1 MYLKVGKTMFET
13 AIYMPTDLKINQ
25 ITDVAVLAEQKGFD
39 YFLVPDE
46 GLTRDVFVT
55 LTSIALNTHKIKFG
69 TAIIN
74 PYTRHPVTSAVT
86 MATLN
91 ELSSGRAFIG
101 FGAGGSLVLDPLGIE
116 PKNTLSMCRE
126 AVEMSRKIL
135 DGENVNFQGQ
145 FFNTKN
151 AKLHFNPRARTP
163 ILMAGRGNKMLELAG
178 SMADFVL
185 LSGIAKF
192 DLQRSRDLIIAGS
205 KKNSVKPKIFYDVHV
220 VFNDDLKQD
229 IRSDYSFMMID
240 SPDHIKK
247 HLGLTEE
254 YINTIKETMLTDGLQ
269 AASKY
274 IPDELL
280 AQFIILG
287 DQNSCAEEIASIM
300 IEHNFDVFT
309 VPIPPVENPIEYV
322 EITSEIICKA
332 KKIFS
337 EMQT

>member
-1 MYLKVGKTMFET
+1 MFLKEGKPMFET
-13 AIYMPTDLKINQ
+13 AIYMPTDLKITQ
-25 ITDVAVLAEQKGFD
+25 ITAVAVLAEQKGYD
-39 YFLVPDE
+39 YFMVPDE
-46 GLTRDVFVT
+46 GFTRDVFVT
-55 LTSIALNTHKIKFG
+55 LTSIAINTQKIKFG

-101 FGAGGSLVLDPLGIE
+101 FGAGGSLVLGPLGIE

-126 AVEMSRKIL
+126 AVELSRTIL
-135 DGENVNFQGQ
+135 DGENVNFQGE

-151 AKLHFNPRARTP
+151 AKLQFDPQARTP

-205 KKNSVKPKIFYDVHV
+205 KKNSLKPNIFYDVHV
-220 VFNDDLKQD
+220 VFNDDLKQG
-229 IRSDYSFMMID
+229 IRSDYTFMIID
-240 SPDHIKK
+240 SPDHIKS
-247 HLGLTEE
+247 HLGLSEE
-254 YINTIKETMLTDGLQ
+254 YINTIKEIMLSKGLH
-269 AASKY
+269 AASEY
-274 IPDELL
+274 ITDELL

-287 DQNSCAEEIASIM
+287 NQESCAEEIARIM
-300 IEHNFDVFT
+300 FVNDFDVFT

-322 EITSEIICKA
+322 EITSEIISEA

>member
-1 MYLKVGKTMFET
+1 MFET

-91 ELSSGRAFIG
+91 EFTSGRAFIG
-101 FGAGGSLVLDPLGIE
+101 FGAGGSLVLGPLGIE
-116 PKNTLSMCRE
+116 PKNSLSMCRE
-126 AVEMSRKIL
+126 AVELSRKIL

-151 AKLHFNPRARTP
+151 AKLQFDPQTRTP

-178 SMADFVL
+178 SLADFIL

-192 DLQRSRDLIIAGS
+192 DLKRSHDMIKKGS
-205 KKNSVKPKIFYDVHV
+205 QKLSKNPKIFYDVNV
-220 VFNDDLKQD
+220 VFNDQLKQD
-229 IRSDYSFMMID
+229 IRSDYTFMIID
-240 SPDHIKK
+240 SPNHIKN

-254 YINTIKETMLTDGLQ
+254 YINTIKEIMLSDGLQ
-269 AASKY
+269 AASEY
-274 IPDELL
+274 ITDELL
-280 AQFIILG
+280 SEFIILG
-287 DQNSCAEEIASIM
+287 NEKFCAEEIARIM
-300 IEHNFDVFT
+300 MENNFDVFT

-322 EITSEIICKA
+322 EITSEIIIEA

-337 EMQT
+337 KMQT

>member
-1 MYLKVGKTMFET
+1 MFET
-13 AIYMPTDLKINQ
+13 AIYMPTDLEISKI
-25 ITDVAVLAEQKGFD
+25 TETAMMAEQKGFD

-55 LTSIALNTHKIKFG
+55 LTSIALNTQNIKFG

-101 FGAGGSLVLDPLGIE
+101 FGAGGSLVLGPLGIE
-116 PKNTLSMCRE
+116 PKNSLSMCRE

-135 DGENVNFQGQ
+135 DGENVNFQGE

-151 AKLHFNPRARTP
+151 AKLQFDPQARTP

-192 DLQRSRDLIIAGS
+192 DLQRSRDLIISGS
-205 KKNSVKPKIFYDVHV
+205 IKNSIKPKIFYDVHV
-220 VFNDDLKQD
+220 VFNDDLKQG
-229 IRSDYSFMMID
+229 IRSDYTFMMID
-240 SPDHIKK
+240 SPNHIKNQ
-247 HLGLTEE
+247 LGLSEE
-254 YINTIKETMLTDGLQ
+254 HINTIKEIMLTDGLQ

-280 AQFIILG
+280 SQFIILG
-287 DQNSCAEEIASIM
+287 NEESCAEEIASIM
-300 IEHNFDVFT
+300 MEQIFDVFT
-309 VPIPPVENPIEYV
+309 VPIPPVENPMEYV

-337 EMQT
+337 EIQM